1 MVRNLYFSSTPRGNP
16 FMSVLR
22 RTRKF
27 INKIV
32 KPHPSFEFPRS
43 PSPQRAPAIH
53 SIKNPS
59 QLSST
64 GWDASNVLAVG
75 CDNPGANS
83 KLPSVLSQCNQ
94 HIPDRNGRHQGT
106 TGLSGGTSVLR
117 RTKGTIHSPS
127 LTRDENAT
135 DFLTASLAEY
145 RPLIA
150 SVALSEPYQS
160 RHEPLTPIPE
170 QADSPDLAS
179 QIPLSC
185 DSSNSLAL
193 SSADSAIHFV
203 DETSGIVISR
213 IQRASGS
220 RISAEQFVLEPSS
233 LRSSMSLHIG
243 SPPSCAAADIDAHIE
258 SLPSF
263 VLTLPTPVSPPLP
276 IFSPEIHFTTRKPL
290 DAAEAAA
297 PGDPVSSLPQCDH
310 VPSGKCR
317 ACEMQMLGRRVWFQN
332 AEGAAVSSP
341 SGVGLGLAECWD
353 DEGGHVQDDEDD
365 DIEDPG
371 LLAIEAPPPGSS
383 GLALL
388 LSQRVKVILRKLRSG
403 LGLLFPSLSTFP
415 LDNTHRKPA

>member
-1 MVRNLYFSSTPRGNP
+1 MAGSLSFSSTPRGNS
-16 FMSVLR
+16 FLSVLR
-22 RTRKF
+22 RSRKI

-53 SIKNPS
+53 SIKNHS

-64 GWDASNVLAVG
+64 GWDASNVLTVG

-83 KLPSVLSQCNQ
+83 KLPSVLNLCNQ

-106 TGLSGGTSVLR
+106 TGLSDGTPVLR
-117 RTKGTIHSPS
+117 RTKGTIHSSS
-127 LTRDENAT
+127 LTQ
-135 DFLTASLAEY
+135 Y

-170 QADSPDLAS
+170 QADSPDPAS
-179 QIPLSC
+179 QILLSC
-185 DSSNSLAL
+185 DSTNSLAL

-203 DETSGIVISR
+203 DEASGIVISR

-276 IFSPEIHFTTRKPL
+276 IFSPEIHFTTEKPFN
-290 DAAEAAA
+290 AAEAAA
-297 PGDPVSSLPQCDH
+297 PGDRVSSLPQCDH
-310 VPSGKCR
+310 VPSGKLCR

-332 AEGAAVSSP
+332 AEPAGASSP

-388 LSQRVKVILRKLRSG
+388 LSQKVKAILRKVRSG
-403 LGLLFPSLSTFP
+403 LGLLFPSLSTLP